1 MARKKENRKRKK
13 KQFFLRSFFKLFL
26 LLVFLGVGGSL
37 GLVAFAAV
45 EAPKMDT
52 LDVTP
57 SGFRTEI
64 VDDTGKTTRILAG
77 EGANRVYVTLD
88 RVPKKL
94 QEAFVAIEDARFYQH
109 HGIDVRGIA
118 RAGVKGVLNGFRFS
132 EGASTITQQLLKN
145 NVFTTWTQEK
155 NLMDRVIRKVQEQYL
170 AVRLEQKYSKEYILE
185 NYLNTINLGSGCWG
199 IQAASMQYF
208 GKEVSELNL
217 SECAVLAGIT
227 KNPSGYSPFRSPE
240 SCKKRQLL
248 VLQAMLEQG
257 YITQEAYD
265 EACADDVFARI
276 QEQKDNT
283 DKNSVLSYYEDAL
296 LEQIVS
302 DLELAKGCTEDE
314 AWQMIYRGGLTI
326 YSGMNS
332 ELQKIVEEEI
342 NNDDHFSSDAQA
354 SIVLADYKTGQ
365 IKAIAGGRGEKT
377 ASLVLNRATDSI
389 RQPGST
395 FKIPGEY
402 AAALEQDMITLG
414 TTIDDAPA
422 EYSDGRSVRNASGKY
437 RGMTTVREA
446 IEDSLNIPAVKV
458 LQETGVVRVWE
469 LLRSFG
475 FTHLNDEDKVESLAL
490 GGTHNGV
497 TNLQLAAAYGAIAN
511 DGAYRKFQFYDKVVD
526 RDGNV
531 LLNTELE
538 PKTVIRKE
546 NAKLLTL
553 AMEDVIKSGTG
564 KKAAFDG
571 MSLAGKSGTTTDQKD
586 LWFVGYSPYYV
597 CSVWGGYDNN
607 QSQEDGSYVKYLWK
621 AVMQRAHDGLEDTG
635 FSGMEDLVTCK
646 ICTKC
651 GKKAVDGLCDD
662 TVQGNMTRTEYYEA
676 GTAPTKDCDC
686 HDTVRIC
693 TVSGEKAGEYCP
705 EDTIQTKV
713 YLKEASKDT
722 ADMAYV
728 VPEKLKTGSC
738 TEHKSWWDRW
748 FGNGEN
754 PEDPDVTQPEEG
766 TEQPGT
772 DSTNPPE
779 TTETPVNPPVE
790 KPEDTQ
796 DKQPEEGQEDIKPKP
811 DKNLAGKVLDWITG
825 KAQE

>member
-1 MARKKENRKRKK
+1 MAHKKENRKRKK
-13 KQFFLRSFFKLFL
+13 KHFFLRSFFKLFL
-26 LLVFLGVGGSL
+26 LLVFLGAGVGL
-37 GLVAFAAV
+37 GLVAFAAC

-88 RVPKKL
+88 RVPKEL

-109 HGIDVRGIA
+109 HGIDVKGIA
-118 RAGVKGVLNGFRFS
+118 RAGVKGILNGFHFS

-170 AVRLEQKYSKEYILE
+170 AVRLEQKYSKAYILE

-199 IQAASMQYF
+199 VQAASMQYF
-208 GKEVSELNL
+208 GKEVSELSL

-227 KNPSGYSPFRSPE
+227 KNPSAYSPFRSPE
-240 SCKKRQLL
+240 SCQKRQHL

-257 YITQEAYD
+257 YISQETYD
-265 EACADDVFARI
+265 AACADDVFDRI
-276 QEQKDNT
+276 QAQKDNT

-302 DLELAKGCTEDE
+302 DLELSKGCTEDE

-342 NNDDHFSSDAQA
+342 NTADHFSSDAQA
-354 SIVLADYKTGQ
+354 SIVLADYKTGE

-402 AAALEQDMITLG
+402 AAALEQDTITLG

-422 EYSDGRSVRNASGKY
+422 EYSDGRSVKNASGKY

-446 IEDSLNIPAVKV
+446 IEDSLNVPAVKV
-458 LQETGVVRVWE
+458 LQETGVDRVWE

-475 FTHLNDEDKVESLAL
+475 FTHLNDEDKVEALAL

-511 DGAYRKFQFYDKVVD
+511 GGAYRKLRFYEKVVD

-531 LLNTELE
+531 LLDTEME

-546 NAKLLTL
+546 NAQLLTL

-607 QSQEDGSYVKYLWK
+607 QAQEDGSYVKYLWK
-621 AVMQRAHDGLEDTG
+621 AVMQRAHEGLEDTG
-635 FSGMEDLVTCK
+635 FSGMDDLVTCQM
-646 ICTKC
+646 CTKC
-651 GKKAVDGLCDD
+651 GKKAVDGLCND

-686 HDTVRIC
+686 HEAVRIC

-722 ADMAYV
+722 ADTAYV
-728 VPEKLKTGSC
+728 MPEKLQTGSC
-738 TEHKSWWDRW
+738 AQHKNWWDRW
-748 FGNGEN
+748 FGNGEHPEN
-754 PEDPDVTQPEEG
+754 PDATQPGDATGQPDEG
-766 TEQPGT
+766 NT
-772 DSTNPPE
+772 DPPQMP
-779 TTETPVNPPVE
+779 ETPVNPPVQT
-790 KPEDTQ
+790 PEDTENQ
-796 DKQPEEGQEDIKPKP
+796 QTESGQEDTKPKE
-811 DKNLAGKVLDWITG
+811 DKNLAGKILDWITG
-825 KAQE
+825 KTQE

>member
-13 KQFFLRSFFKLFL
+13 KHFFLRSFFKLFL
-26 LLVFLGVGGSL
+26 LVVFLGVGVSL

-64 VDDTGKTTRILAG
+64 VDDAGKTTRILAG

-109 HGIDVRGIA
+109 HGIDVKGIA
-118 RAGVKGVLNGFRFS
+118 RAGVKGVLNGFHFS

-199 IQAASMQYF
+199 VQAASMQYF

-227 KNPSGYSPFRSPE
+227 KNPSGYSPFSSPE

-276 QEQKDNT
+276 REQKDNT

-302 DLELAKGCTEDE
+302 DLELSKGCTEDE

-377 ASLVLNRATDSI
+377 ASLVFNRATDSI

-511 DGAYRKFQFYDKVVD
+511 DGAYRKLRFYDKVVD

-531 LLNTELE
+531 LLNSEME

-607 QSQEDGSYVKYLWK
+607 QSQEESSYVKYLWK
-621 AVMQRAHDGLEDTG
+621 AVMQRAHEGLEDTG
-635 FSGMEDLVTCK
+635 FPDMEDLVTCK

-686 HDTVRIC
+686 HDAVRIC

-796 DKQPEEGQEDIKPKP
+796 DKQPEEGQEEIKPKP

-825 KAQE
+825 KAQD